1 MFPLGTHSLAEVKL
15 HLLQVRPP
23 GGLFQKQAEAPCW
36 ELYRQR
42 PTLLSSLSSFAA
54 TIFFWNQGSQQYD
67 LKQKNQLGGT
77 CTFQWQ
83 ICDFY
88 NYQLIV
94 NLTYWGPTGAGGCLN
109 HSLCELHKT
118 NAANVSRMPFP
129 YTAGPDYRWGPDYTW
144 IEGTKKACD

>member
-36 ELYRQR
+36 ELHRQ
-42 PTLLSSLSSFAA
+42 A
-54 TIFFWNQGSQQYD
+54 TDITFFFVFFCCYYFFLEPGITAIWPETEEST
-67 LKQKNQLGGT
+67 GGT

-94 NLTYWGPTGAGGCLN
+94 NLTYWGPSCAGGCLN

-144 IEGTKKACD
+144 IEGTKKAYD